1 MQQYIVTGRVADG
14 NFTPFCATVNANS
27 EAETAEEAY
36 NKWSEG
42 DYGTIP
48 DVNDEDI
55 IGNYVEVDGET
66 YYLNRF
72 EKVTSGY
79 PRQSNRNRPAIVRFD
94 RTLGGRE

>member
-1 MQQYIVTGRVADG
+1 MASFEINWERKQQVSIEI
-14 NFTPFCATVNANS
+14 

-48 DVNDEDI
+48 DVNDEGI

-72 EKVTSGY
+72 EKVKFG
-79 PRQSNRNRPAIVRFD
+79 
-94 RTLGGRE
+94 

>member
-1 MQQYIVTGRVADG
+1 MASFEINWERKQQVSIEI
-14 NFTPFCATVNANS
+14 

-36 NKWSEG
+36 N
-42 DYGTIP
+42 GTIP

-72 EKVTSGY
+72 EKVKFG
-79 PRQSNRNRPAIVRFD
+79 
-94 RTLGGRE
+94 

>member
-1 MQQYIVTGRVADG
+1 MASFEINWERKQQVSIEI
-14 NFTPFCATVNANS
+14 

-72 EKVTSGY
+72 EKVK
-79 PRQSNRNRPAIVRFD
+79 FW
-94 RTLGGRE
+94 

>member
-1 MQQYIVTGRVADG
+1 MASIEINWERKQQVSIEIEV
-14 NFTPFCATVNANS
+14 
-27 EAETAEEAY
+27 ETAEEAY

-72 EKVTSGY
+72 EKVKFG
-79 PRQSNRNRPAIVRFD
+79 
-94 RTLGGRE
+94 

>member
-1 MQQYIVTGRVADG
+1 MASFEINWERKQQVSIEI
-14 NFTPFCATVNANS
+14 

-72 EKVTSGY
+72 EKVKFGNDHN
-79 PRQSNRNRPAIVRFD
+79 QGVF
-94 RTLGGRE
+94 

>member
-1 MQQYIVTGRVADG
+1 MAYFEINWERKQQVSIEI
-14 NFTPFCATVNANS
+14 

-72 EKVTSGY
+72 EKVKFG
-79 PRQSNRNRPAIVRFD
+79 
-94 RTLGGRE
+94 

>member
-1 MQQYIVTGRVADG
+1 MASFEINWERKQQVGIEI
-14 NFTPFCATVNANS
+14 

-72 EKVTSGY
+72 EKVKFG
-79 PRQSNRNRPAIVRFD
+79 
-94 RTLGGRE
+94 

>member
-1 MQQYIVTGRVADG
+1 MASFEINRERKQQVSIEI
-14 NFTPFCATVNANS
+14 

-72 EKVTSGY
+72 EKVKFG
-79 PRQSNRNRPAIVRFD
+79 
-94 RTLGGRE
+94 

>member
-1 MQQYIVTGRVADG
+1 MASFEINWEGKQQVSIEIEV
-14 NFTPFCATVNANS
+14 
-27 EAETAEEAY
+27 ETAEEAY

-72 EKVTSGY
+72 EKVKFG
-79 PRQSNRNRPAIVRFD
+79 
-94 RTLGGRE
+94 

>member
-1 MQQYIVTGRVADG
+1 MASFEINWERKQQVSIEIEV
-14 NFTPFCATVNANS
+14 
-27 EAETAEEAY
+27 ETAEEAY

-72 EKVTSGY
+72 EKVKFG
-79 PRQSNRNRPAIVRFD
+79 
-94 RTLGGRE
+94 

>member
-1 MQQYIVTGRVADG
+1 MASFEINWERKQQVSIEIEV
-14 NFTPFCATVNANS
+14 
-27 EAETAEEAY
+27 ETAEEAY

-55 IGNYVEVDGET
+55 IGIYVEVDGET

-72 EKVTSGY
+72 EKVKFG
-79 PRQSNRNRPAIVRFD
+79 
-94 RTLGGRE
+94 

>member
-1 MQQYIVTGRVADG
+1 MASFEINWERKQQVSIEI
-14 NFTPFCATVNANS
+14 

-42 DYGTIP
+42 DYGTRP

-72 EKVTSGY
+72 EKVKFG
-79 PRQSNRNRPAIVRFD
+79 
-94 RTLGGRE
+94 

>member
-1 MQQYIVTGRVADG
+1 KQQVSIEI
-14 NFTPFCATVNANS
+14 

-72 EKVTSGY
+72 EKVKFG
-79 PRQSNRNRPAIVRFD
+79 
-94 RTLGGRE
+94 

>member
-1 MQQYIVTGRVADG
+1 MSYWRTQRRNIKASFEINWERKQQVSIEI
-14 NFTPFCATVNANS
+14 

-72 EKVTSGY
+72 EKVKFG
-79 PRQSNRNRPAIVRFD
+79 
-94 RTLGGRE
+94 

>member
-1 MQQYIVTGRVADG
+1 MASFEINWERKQQVSIEI
-14 NFTPFCATVNANS
+14 

-55 IGNYVEVDGET
+55 IGNYVKVDGET

-72 EKVTSGY
+72 EKVKFG
-79 PRQSNRNRPAIVRFD
+79 
-94 RTLGGRE
+94 

>member
-1 MQQYIVTGRVADG
+1 MASFEINWERKQQVSIEI
-14 NFTPFCATVNANS
+14 

-72 EKVTSGY
+72 EKVKFG
-79 PRQSNRNRPAIVRFD
+79 
-94 RTLGGRE
+94 

>member
-1 MQQYIVTGRVADG
+1 MASFEINWERKQQVSIEI
-14 NFTPFCATVNANS
+14 

-55 IGNYVEVDGET
+55 IGNYVEVDG
-66 YYLNRF
+66 
-72 EKVTSGY
+72 
-79 PRQSNRNRPAIVRFD
+79 
-94 RTLGGRE
+94 

>member
-1 MQQYIVTGRVADG
+1 MASFEINWERKQQVSIEIEV
-14 NFTPFCATVNANS
+14 
-27 EAETAEEAY
+27 ETAEEAY

-42 DYGTIP
+42 DYGTIL

-72 EKVTSGY
+72 EKVKFG
-79 PRQSNRNRPAIVRFD
+79 
-94 RTLGGRE
+94 

>member
-1 MQQYIVTGRVADG
+1 MASFEINWERKQQVSIEIEV
-14 NFTPFCATVNANS
+14 
-27 EAETAEEAY
+27 ETAEEAY

-72 EKVTSGY
+72 EKVKF
-79 PRQSNRNRPAIVRFD
+79 R
-94 RTLGGRE
+94 

>member
-1 MQQYIVTGRVADG
+1 MCIGRTD
-14 NFTPFCATVNANS
+14 
-27 EAETAEEAY
+27 ELLEDIEEEY
-36 NKWSEG
+36 HGKWSEG

-72 EKVTSGY
+72 EKVKFG
-79 PRQSNRNRPAIVRFD
+79 
-94 RTLGGRE
+94 